1 MLLNTV
7 ARLPSV
13 VVGAEAAR
21 DFCNALFTGLED
33 TCAAASDAYATG
45 NRKKLPVCFV
55 LASVC
60 WLAKN
65 REDASKQQESR
76 LVQAPTPSSGFT
88 DKLIESTIASQA

>member
-33 TCAAASDAYATG
+33 TCAAASDAYGLQAIA
-45 NRKKLPVCFV
+45 NSCCVCV

-60 WLAKN
+60 
-65 REDASKQQESR
+65 
-76 LVQAPTPSSGFT
+76 
-88 DKLIESTIASQA
+88 